1 MQLED
6 YFEFVSPNE
15 IKLKNHRI
23 YMEDVLYEY
32 VHRAQSLESLTT
44 RFDTLTKAEI
54 LAVLLYYHQNKEAMD
69 RYLAQHLEDDRK
81 AREEHRRQHPEFVE
95 KVRRLMAEKRARSR
109 AHG

>member
-54 LAVLLYYHQNKEAMD
+54 KNTDDSIRSLLK
-69 RYLAQHLEDDRK
+69 RYA
-81 AREEHRRQHPEFVE
+81 
-95 KVRRLMAEKRARSR
+95 
-109 AHG
+109 G